1 MENLQDKL
9 LEHVVPDQVGQ
20 VGKVHYRF
28 TEMRIVHVHWPKV
41 TNTGKLFIANNGAL
55 RLHGNYNIQ
64 RPGVLGYN
72 KTGEFVFDLGAICLT
87 IKDNSTESQPSPPR
101 RSRHHN
107 QHRPTHHHRHRPLPH
122 DVTCTVGIIK
132 VKFQGGA
139 ARLCQFL
146 TSLYIKVY
154 RRHLEAQIAKV
165 IQEAVQDDGQIL
177 LSALTVMASMH
188 SESGDD
194 TYNIEEHR
202 AHTEINTR
210 HTIAPSSTSASSEPE
225 VGKVQRFLDSFTRH
239 RPET

>member
-20 VGKVHYRF
+20 VGKIQYRF

-41 TNTGKLFIANNGAL
+41 TNSGALFIANNGAL
-55 RLHGNYNIQ
+55 RLHGKYHIQ

-72 KTGEFVFDLGAICLT
+72 KTGEFIFDLGAICLT
-87 IKDNSTESQPSPPR
+87 IKDNSIEPTPSPPR
-101 RSRHHN
+101 HRHH
-107 QHRPTHHHRHRPLPH
+107 HHHTHHHRHRPLPH
-122 DVTCTVGIIK
+122 DVTCTVGLIK

-139 ARLCQFL
+139 ARVCQFL

-165 IQEAVQDDGQIL
+165 IQETVQDDGQIL

-188 SESGDD
+188 SE
-194 TYNIEEHR
+194 NEEEPE
-202 AHTEINTR
+202 HTERHRTHTETNSR
-210 HTIAPSSTSASSEPE
+210 HTIVQRTASVSSEPE
-225 VGKVQRFLDSFTRH
+225 VGKMQRFLDSFTRH
-239 RPET
+239 RPDT